1 MKFPTICC
9 FMASVCS
16 ALVVPGHLENSNTID
31 GALIVERQSVPT
43 SGGVPLINTV
53 NTWRSRYKLPSL
65 AWDTTLAKYAAD
77 AGRSGTCNDS
87 PRHVIQGSTLAQVI
101 SPGIETNTKNW
112 DLQGGT
118 PFGLTYSG
126 AWLCQR
132 STAVLTNDNGVDRCA
147 LGERYLGIL
156 SNFNPGLSDNLTNKS
171 YKRIGCAFTPIS
183 CPNVQGFWVCN
194 LS

>member
-1 MKFPTICC
+1 MKLLTICSL
-9 FMASVCS
+9 MASVCL
-16 ALVVPGHLENSNTID
+16 ARVIPGHLESANTGHSD
-31 GALIVERQSVPT
+31 LLVERQSVPI

-65 AWDTTLAKYAAD
+65 TWDTTLAGYAAD
-77 AGRSGTCNDS
+77 AGGSGTCDSS
-87 PRHVIQGSTLAQVI
+87 PRHVVRDGTLAEVI

-132 STAVLTNDNGVDRCA
+132 TTAVLTNDNGVDRCA
-147 LGERYLGIL
+147 LGQRYLGVI

-171 YKRIGCAFTPIS
+171 YKRIGCAFTRIN
-183 CPNVQGFWVCN
+183 CPNVQGFWICY

>member
-1 MKFPTICC
+1 MKLTTICSL
-9 FMASVCS
+9 MASVCL
-16 ALVVPGHLENSNTID
+16 ALVIPEQLENEYT
-31 GALIVERQSVPT
+31 GLLVERQSVPS

-65 AWDTTLAKYAAD
+65 TWDTTLAGYAAD
-77 AGRSGTCNDS
+77 AGRSGTCNES
-87 PRHVIQGSTLAQVI
+87 PRHIIQGNTLAQVI

-132 STAVLTNDNGVDRCA
+132 PTAILTNDNGVDRCA
-147 LGERYLGIL
+147 LGQRYLGIFGSL
-156 SNFNPGLSDNLTNKS
+156 NPGLSDNLTNKS
-171 YKRIGCAFTPIS
+171 YKRIGCAFTSIS

>member
-1 MKFPTICC
+1 MKLPTICSL
-9 FMASVCS
+9 MASACL
-16 ALVVPGHLENSNTID
+16 ALVVPGHPENGNTIH
-31 GALIVERQSVPT
+31 GSLIVGRQSVPT
-43 SGGVPLINTV
+43 SSGVPLINTV

-65 AWDTTLAKYAAD
+65 TWDITLAGYAAD
-77 AGRSGTCNDS
+77 AGRSGTCSEN
-87 PRHVIQGSTLAQVI
+87 PRHVIQGDSRAQVI

-112 DLQGGT
+112 NLQGET

-147 LGERYLGIL
+147 LGQHYLGVP
-156 SNFNPGLSDNLTNKS
+156 SNFNPGLSDSLTNKS

-183 CPNVQGFWVCN
+183 CPDVQGFWICN

>member
-1 MKFPTICC
+1 MKLPTTCSL
-9 FMASVCS
+9 MASACL
-16 ALVVPGHLENSNTID
+16 ALVVPGHPENGNTIH
-31 GALIVERQSVPT
+31 GGLIMERQSVPT
-43 SGGVPLINTV
+43 SGGVPLINMV

-65 AWDTTLAKYAAD
+65 TWDITLAGYAAD
-77 AGRSGTCNDS
+77 TGRSETCSEN
-87 PRHVIQGSTLAQVI
+87 PRHVIQGDSRAQVI
-101 SPGIETNTKNW
+101 SPGIEANTKHW

-147 LGERYLGIL
+147 LGQRYLGVP
-156 SNFNPGLSDNLTNKS
+156 SSFNPGLSGNLTNKS
-171 YKRIGCAFTPIS
+171 YKRIGCAFTPTRCS
-183 CPNVQGFWVCN
+183 DDQGFWICN